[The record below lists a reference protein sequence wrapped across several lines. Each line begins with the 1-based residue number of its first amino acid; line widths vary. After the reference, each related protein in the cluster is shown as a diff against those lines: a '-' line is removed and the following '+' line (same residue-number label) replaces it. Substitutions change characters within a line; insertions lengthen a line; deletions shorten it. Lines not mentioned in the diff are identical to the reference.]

1 MPRLNKFDVEAL
13 LDDYDRDPIAAL
25 SLALAKVLDRPGE
38 PWADLVAAAPLG
50 SERRQALLRLDQTA
64 LDDLLRELNEQR
76 SL

>member
-25 SLALAKVLDRPGE
+25 SRALAKVLDRPGE
-38 PWADLVAAAPLG
+38 PWADLVAAAPLD
-50 SERRQALLRLDQTA
+50 SARRQALLGLDQTA
-64 LDDLLRELNEQR
+64 LDNLLRELNEQR